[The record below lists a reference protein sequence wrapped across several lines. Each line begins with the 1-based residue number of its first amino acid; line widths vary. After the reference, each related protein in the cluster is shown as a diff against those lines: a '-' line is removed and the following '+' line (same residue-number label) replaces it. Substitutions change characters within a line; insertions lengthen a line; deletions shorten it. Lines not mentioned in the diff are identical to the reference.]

1 MTHKFIVF
9 ILTITVVS
17 DALHDLYQSI
27 ILDHNKRP
35 RNYGKPDAYTHFAAG
50 YNPLCGDK
58 VTVFLTLGESQITEA
73 CFESASCAICK
84 ASASIM
90 SVSLKD
96 KSLHEA
102 EALSAYIRKLL
113 STDHDLPVDL
123 TTEGELAAF
132 AGVRKFPARIKCAL
146 LPWETFLNV
155 ERRTLNIG
163 H

>member
-1 MTHKFIVF
+1 M
-9 ILTITVVS
+9 S

-96 KSLHEA
+96 KSLREA
-102 EALSAYIRKLL
+102 EELSAYIRKLL
-113 STDHDLPVDL
+113 SADHDLPIKGEL
-123 TTEGELAAF
+123 GELAAF